1 MNNSGLNMEIVK
13 DHNRALIIQLICT
26 NNGVT
31 RQDLTEAT
39 NLTPMTLT
47 NITSELIKN
56 NLICEIDAKNT
67 GKGRTPK
74 LLYPAPNSPVAAGIF
89 ISKTCMYG
97 IITDLSLNIIIT
109 KKVPF
114 ARQETSDNKAP
125 HTGRLSNQLF

>member
-39 NLTPMTLT
+39 NLTSMTLT

-89 ISKTCMYG
+89 ISKTCCRKLNPQPEP
-97 IITDLSLNIIIT
+97 ILKALQDLMAFQFRTVIHEPL
-109 KKVPF
+109 K
-114 ARQETSDNKAP
+114 D
-125 HTGRLSNQLF
+125 LFPVLIQ

>member
-47 NITSELIKN
+47 NITSELNRCQKYRQR
-56 NLICEIDAKNT
+56 AY
-67 GKGRTPK
+67 PK
-74 LLYPAPNSPVAAGIF
+74 
-89 ISKTCMYG
+89 T
-97 IITDLSLNIIIT
+97 TLSC
-109 KKVPF
+109 
-114 ARQETSDNKAP
+114 A
-125 HTGRLSNQLF
+125 

>member
-89 ISKTCMYG
+89 ISKTC
-97 IITDLSLNIIIT
+97 ILAIKQTC
-109 KKVPF
+109 P
-114 ARQETSDNKAP
+114 
-125 HTGRLSNQLF
+125 

>member
-74 LLYPAPNSPVAAGIF
+74 LLYPAPKF
-89 ISKTCMYG
+89 TCRSRYFYFQN
-97 IITDLSLNIIIT
+97 LYVWNYYRFVL
-109 KKVPF
+109 KYY
-114 ARQETSDNKAP
+114 
-125 HTGRLSNQLF
+125 HY

>member
-1 MNNSGLNMEIVK
+1 MEIVK

-74 LLYPAPNSPVAAGIF
+74 LLYPAPNFQNLYVWNYYRF
-89 ISKTCMYG
+89 VLKYY
-97 IITDLSLNIIIT
+97 
-109 KKVPF
+109 
-114 ARQETSDNKAP
+114 
-125 HTGRLSNQLF
+125 HY

>member
-56 NLICEIDAKNT
+56 NLICEIDGIKDVEPQHYPFIMKCIPRDGKQVINDNIKDILKNSD
-67 GKGRTPK
+67 KVSDREIEVPK
-74 LLYPAPNSPVAAGIF
+74 VVG
-89 ISKTCMYG
+89 
-97 IITDLSLNIIIT
+97 
-109 KKVPF
+109 
-114 ARQETSDNKAP
+114 
-125 HTGRLSNQLF
+125 